1 MPLTKPSLAVFLSYA
16 HEDAAAAARMCEA
29 LREAGI
35 EVWFDQNELRGGD
48 AWDAAI
54 RKQIKACAL
63 FMPILSVNSHARV
76 EGYFRLEWK
85 IAIDRSHL
93 MAPDQTFLMP
103 VVIDGTPQE
112 DERIPDRFRELQWT
126 KLPAGNTPPEFVG
139 RVSRLLQN
147 IALGESSQS
156 HAAATNAPVVGADNV
171 AAGRAMA
178 GASTAQSASR
188 LSKLAWVVG
197 ALALGIV
204 GYLVIDKRLSLGRHD
219 GNTGAQYAR
228 GQTIPEKSIAVLP
241 FVDMS
246 EKKDQGYFADG
257 IAVAV
262 LDLLAKVPGLRVIGH
277 TSSFQLKEK
286 ANDLKAVGAELGAA
300 YIVEGSVRRF
310 GDDIRVATQ
319 LINSRDGSQRWSAT
333 YNRKASDV
341 FAVQDEIAA
350 NLARTLQL
358 TVGSDVSSRAATSN
372 PDAYDIYLRGLRAL
386 DQWSKAGAEEAA
398 GAFQQ
403 ALTLDPMFARAALG
417 RAKAYR
423 MSGVNEW
430 LPADVAFSKA
440 REAAQLALKLDP
452 SLGEAHAV
460 LGEIALTYEWDAAAS
475 DREIKMAMKLGGG
488 IETLQAAARLAAA
501 SNQWAQA
508 TDLFQT
514 ALAAD
519 PLDANL
525 HVLLAWGVDMRSRR
539 YSDAEI
545 GFRRALAI
553 SPNYGSA
560 RWTLGQALLYQDRL
574 SEALD
579 VMQHESP
586 DNGRFE
592 GTAVI
597 YHAMGKKAE
606 SDAWMKQ
613 AIEHDGEL
621 YPSAI
626 AKACAYRGELDQAM
640 RWLEKAYAVKDGDL
654 YFINHEPLM
663 KNLEGDPRY
672 KAFLRKMNLP
682 E

>member
-1 MPLTKPSLAVFLSYA
+1 M
-16 HEDAAAAARMCEA
+16 
-29 LREAGI
+29 
-35 EVWFDQNELRGGD
+35 
-48 AWDAAI
+48 
-54 RKQIKACAL
+54 
-63 FMPILSVNSHARV
+63 
-76 EGYFRLEWK
+76 
-85 IAIDRSHL
+85 
-93 MAPDQTFLMP
+93 
-103 VVIDGTPQE
+103 
-112 DERIPDRFRELQWT
+112 
-126 KLPAGNTPPEFVG
+126 
-139 RVSRLLQN
+139 
-147 IALGESSQS
+147 
-156 HAAATNAPVVGADNV
+156 
-171 AAGRAMA
+171 
-178 GASTAQSASR
+178 
-188 LSKLAWVVG
+188 
-197 ALALGIV
+197 
-204 GYLVIDKRLSLGRHD
+204 
-219 GNTGAQYAR
+219 
-228 GQTIPEKSIAVLP
+228 
-241 FVDMS
+241 
-246 EKKDQGYFADG
+246 
-257 IAVAV
+257 
-262 LDLLAKVPGLRVIGH
+262 
-277 TSSFQLKEK
+277 
-286 ANDLKAVGAELGAA
+286 
-300 YIVEGSVRRF
+300 
-310 GDDIRVATQ
+310 
-319 LINSRDGSQRWSAT
+319 
-333 YNRKASDV
+333 
-341 FAVQDEIAA
+341 
-350 NLARTLQL
+350 
-358 TVGSDVSSRAATSN
+358 
-372 PDAYDIYLRGLRAL
+372 
-386 DQWSKAGAEEAA
+386 
-398 GAFQQ
+398 
-403 ALTLDPMFARAALG
+403 
-417 RAKAYR
+417 
-423 MSGVNEW
+423 
-430 LPADVAFSKA
+430 
-440 REAAQLALKLDP
+440 
-452 SLGEAHAV
+452 

-545 GFRRALAI
+545 RFRRALAI
-553 SPNYGSA
+553 SPDYGSA